1 MASAGLIAQ
10 EAGGKVFA
18 IDGGPWPVNND
29 GIIALSP
36 AITDLLS
43 MIS

>member
-1 MASAGLIAQ
+1 MAVAGLVVQ
-10 EAGGKVFA
+10 EAGGKIFA
-18 IDGGPWPVNND
+18 IDGGPWSVNSD

>member
-1 MASAGLIAQ
+1 MAAAGLIAQ

-18 IDGGPWPVNND
+18 IDGGPWLVNSN
-29 GIIALSP
+29 GIIALLP

-43 MIS
+43 MI